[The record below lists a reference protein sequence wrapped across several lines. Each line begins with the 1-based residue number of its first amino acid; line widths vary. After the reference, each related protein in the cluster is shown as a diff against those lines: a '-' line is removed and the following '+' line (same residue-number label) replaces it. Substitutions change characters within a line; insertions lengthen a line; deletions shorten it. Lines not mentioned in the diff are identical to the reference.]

1 MLFTLQCTDESS
13 ALDLL
18 GGEKPKKLLQG
29 NKTSLDDIYQHCE
42 EVGDCIEWQRAYGST
57 APQTSYMGRQGVNVR
72 RVVAQIM
79 GMPVE
84 GKLVT
89 NLCGN
94 PRCVKAEH
102 VRVWTK
108 KKMMSV
114 LSKQKR
120 LYSPTRGIKS
130 KANKR
135 TLNAHQITE
144 IMLSTET
151 QTKLAKR
158 FKMTQ
163 TNIAR
168 IKQMRGY
175 RGPASVFTWIP

>member
-1 MLFTLQCTDESS
+1 MRQSV
-13 ALDLL
+13 
-18 GGEKPKKLLQG
+18 
-29 NKTSLDDIYQHCE
+29 KTSLDDIYKHCE
-42 EVGDCIEWQRAYGST
+42 EVGDCMEWQRAYGST
-57 APQTSYMGRQGVNVR
+57 APQTSYMGRQGMNVR
-72 RVVAQIM
+72 RVVAMIM
-79 GMPVE
+79 GHDVTN
-84 GKLVT
+84 KLVS
-89 NLCGN
+89 NACGN
-94 PRCVKAEH
+94 WRCVKAEH

-120 LYSPTRGIKS
+120 LYSPTRAFKS
-130 KANKR
+130 QAIKR
-135 TLNAHQITE
+135 TLTAEQITQ

-151 QTKLAKR
+151 QNKLAKR
-158 FKMTQ
+158 YKMTQ

>member
-1 MLFTLQCTDESS
+1 MLYIPRFTDESS
-13 ALDLL
+13 AQELL

-29 NKTSLDDIYQHCE
+29 NKTNLDDIYKHCE
-42 EVGDCIEWQRAYGST
+42 EVGECMEWQRGYGNT
-57 APQTSYMGRQGVNVR
+57 APQTSYMGKQGVNVR

-79 GMPVE
+79 GTPVE

-89 NLCGN
+89 NTCGN
-94 PRCVKAEH
+94 PRCVRSEH

-108 KKMMSV
+108 KKMMDI
-114 LSKQKR
+114 LSRQKR
-120 LYSPTRGIKS
+120 LYSPTRAIKT
-130 KANKR
+130 KAIKR
-135 TLNAHQITE
+135 TLNAEQITQ

-151 QTKLAKR
+151 QANLAKR
-158 FKMTQ
+158 YKMTQ

>member
-1 MLFTLQCTDESS
+1 MLYIPSITDVSCEHGTT
-13 ALDLL
+13 
-18 GGEKPKKLLQG
+18 GGGAPKKLLQG
-29 NKTSLDDIYQHCE
+29 NKTSLDDIYKDCE
-42 EVGDCIEWQRAYGST
+42 EVGECLEWQRGYGST
-57 APQTSYMGRQGVNVR
+57 APQTSYMGKQGVNVR

-79 GMPVE
+79 GIPVE

-89 NLCGN
+89 NTCGN

-108 KKMMSV
+108 KKMMDI
-114 LSKQKR
+114 LSRQKR
-120 LYSPTRGIKS
+120 LYSPTRAIKT
-130 KANKR
+130 KAAKR
-135 TLNAHQITE
+135 TLNAEQITQ

-151 QTKLAKR
+151 QAKLAKR
-158 FKMTQ
+158 YKMTQ